1 MKKYL
6 ALVLSA
12 FMLLAFAAC
21 ARQPQPAISTDTQ
34 QILNPWTDYASLDEA
49 ETAAGYDLAIPD
61 AVDGCSEKQFRALDA
76 DGDKMIEVIYAS
88 GEDEIARIRKAPGA
102 EDISGDC
109 NAPGAED
116 ISGDCNAYAE
126 QTELTSGD
134 AAVTM
139 KGADGL
145 VQLAIWQADG
155 YTYAVSVEN
164 GLTADAMAELV
175 AQVR

>member
-12 FMLLAFAAC
+12 CVLLAFAAC
-21 ARQPQPAISTDTQ
+21 ARQPQSAISTDTQ
-34 QILNPWTDYASLDEA
+34 QIPNPWTDYASLDVAEA
-49 ETAAGYDLAIPD
+49 AAGFDLAIPD
-61 AVDGCSEKQFRALDA
+61 AVDGCSEKQFRAMDA

-88 GEDEIARIRKAPGA
+88 GENEIARIRKA
-102 EDISGDC
+102 S
-109 NAPGAED
+109 GAED

-126 QTELTSGD
+126 QTELTD

>member
-12 FMLLAFAAC
+12 CVLLAFAAC
-21 ARQPQPAISTDTQ
+21 TRQPQPAISTDTQ
-34 QILNPWTDYASLDEA
+34 QIPNPWTDYASLDEA
-49 ETAAGYDLAIPD
+49 EAAAGFDLAIPD
-61 AVDGCSEKQFRALDA
+61 AVDGCSEKQVRAMDA

-102 EDISGDC
+102 EDISGDY
-109 NAPGAED
+109 
-116 ISGDCNAYAE
+116 NAYAE

>member
-1 MKKYL
+1 M
-6 ALVLSA
+6 
-12 FMLLAFAAC
+12 
-21 ARQPQPAISTDTQ
+21 
-34 QILNPWTDYASLDEA
+34 
-49 ETAAGYDLAIPD
+49 
-61 AVDGCSEKQFRALDA
+61 DGCSEKQFRALDA

-88 GEDEIARIRKAPGA
+88 GENEIARIRKAPGA
-102 EDISGDC
+102 EDISGGY
-109 NAPGAED
+109 NT
-116 ISGDCNAYAE
+116 YAE

-155 YTYAVSVEN
+155 YTYSVSVEN

>member
-12 FMLLAFAAC
+12 CMLLAFAAC

-34 QILNPWTDYASLDEA
+34 QIPNPWTNYASLDEA
-49 ETAAGYDLAIPD
+49 EAAAGFDLAIPD

-88 GEDEIARIRKAPGA
+88 GENEIARIRKAPGA
-102 EDISGDC
+102 EDISGDY
-109 NAPGAED
+109 NT
-116 ISGDCNAYAE
+116 YAE
-126 QTELTSGD
+126 QTSGD

>member
-1 MKKYL
+1 MSRSKKL
-6 ALVLSA
+6 
-12 FMLLAFAAC
+12 
-21 ARQPQPAISTDTQ
+21 PA
-34 QILNPWTDYASLDEA
+34 YASLDEA
-49 ETAAGYDLAIPD
+49 EAAAGFDLAIPD

-88 GEDEIARIRKAPGA
+88 GA
-102 EDISGDC
+102 EDISGDY
-109 NAPGAED
+109 
-116 ISGDCNAYAE
+116 NAYAE

>member
-12 FMLLAFAAC
+12 CMLLAFTAC

-34 QILNPWTDYASLDEA
+34 QIPNPWTDYASLDEA
-49 ETAAGYDLAIPD
+49 EATAGFDLAIPD
-61 AVDGCSEKQFRALDA
+61 AVDGCSEKQFRAMDA

-109 NAPGAED
+109 NA
-116 ISGDCNAYAE
+116 YAE
-126 QTELTSGD
+126 QTELTSRD

-145 VQLAIWQADG
+145 VQLAIWQAAG

>member
-12 FMLLAFAAC
+12 CVLLAFAAC

-34 QILNPWTDYASLDEA
+34 QIPNPWTDYASLDEA
-49 ETAAGYDLAIPD
+49 EAAAGFDLAIPD
-61 AVDGCSEKQFRALDA
+61 AVDGCSEKQVRALDA

-88 GEDEIARIRKAPGA
+88 GENEIARIRKAPGA
-102 EDISGDC
+102 
-109 NAPGAED
+109 
-116 ISGDCNAYAE
+116 CNAYAE

>member
-1 MKKYL
+1 M
-6 ALVLSA
+6 
-12 FMLLAFAAC
+12 
-21 ARQPQPAISTDTQ
+21 
-34 QILNPWTDYASLDEA
+34 
-49 ETAAGYDLAIPD
+49 
-61 AVDGCSEKQFRALDA
+61 DGCSEKQFREMDA

-102 EDISGDC
+102 EDISGD
-109 NAPGAED
+109 D
-116 ISGDCNAYAE
+116 NAYAE
-126 QTELTSGD
+126 QAELTSGD

-155 YTYAVSVEN
+155 YTYAVSVKN

>member
-12 FMLLAFAAC
+12 CVLLAFAAC

-34 QILNPWTDYASLDEA
+34 QIPNPWTDYASLDEA
-49 ETAAGYDLAIPD
+49 EAAAGFDLAIPD
-61 AVDGCSEKQFRALDA
+61 AVDGCSEKQFRAMDA

-109 NAPGAED
+109 NV
-116 ISGDCNAYAE
+116 YADKKTVE
-126 QTELTSGD
+126 VGGVS
-134 AAVTM
+134 
-139 KGADGL
+139 
-145 VQLAIWQADG
+145 
-155 YTYAVSVEN
+155 VSVEGN
-164 GLTADAMAELV
+164 GDVRKATWSKDGFAFSLTSEKGLTE
-175 AQVR
+175 AQLAAALK

>member
-12 FMLLAFAAC
+12 CVLLAFAAC

-34 QILNPWTDYASLDEA
+34 QIPNPWTDYASLDEA
-49 ETAAGYDLAIPD
+49 EAAAGFDLAIPD
-61 AVDGCSEKQFRALDA
+61 AVDGCSEKQFRAMDA
-76 DGDKMIEVIYAS
+76 DGDKMIEVICAS
-88 GEDEIARIRKAPGA
+88 GEDEIARIRK
-102 EDISGDC
+102 
-109 NAPGAED
+109 APGAED

-155 YTYAVSVEN
+155 YTYAVSMEN

>member
-1 MKKYL
+1 M
-6 ALVLSA
+6 
-12 FMLLAFAAC
+12 
-21 ARQPQPAISTDTQ
+21 
-34 QILNPWTDYASLDEA
+34 
-49 ETAAGYDLAIPD
+49 
-61 AVDGCSEKQFRALDA
+61 DGCSEKQFRAMDA
-76 DGDKMIEVIYAS
+76 DGDKMIEVICAS
-88 GEDEIARIRKAPGA
+88 GEDEIARIRK
-102 EDISGDC
+102 
-109 NAPGAED
+109 APGAED

>member
-1 MKKYL
+1 MSRSKKL
-6 ALVLSA
+6 
-12 FMLLAFAAC
+12 
-21 ARQPQPAISTDTQ
+21 PA
-34 QILNPWTDYASLDEA
+34 YASLDEA
-49 ETAAGYDLAIPD
+49 EAAAGFDLAIPD

-109 NAPGAED
+109 NA
-116 ISGDCNAYAE
+116 YAE

-145 VQLAIWQADG
+145 KTGHTEEAGFCLAASATKGERRLIEVMSG
-155 YTYAVSVEN
+155 MSSNRERSEE
-164 GLTADAMAELV
+164 AERLMSWGFPTMCRGRIRTDTRTP
-175 AQVR
+175 ASACAWIRCRGI

>member
-12 FMLLAFAAC
+12 CVLLAFAAC

-34 QILNPWTDYASLDEA
+34 Q
-49 ETAAGYDLAIPD
+49 
-61 AVDGCSEKQFRALDA
+61 DGCSEKQFRAMDA
-76 DGDKMIEVIYAS
+76 DGDKMIEVICAS
-88 GEDEIARIRKAPGA
+88 GEDEIARIRK
-102 EDISGDC
+102 
-109 NAPGAED
+109 APGAED

>member
-1 MKKYL
+1 MTEETKEPLIGKTL
-6 ALVLSA
+6 EELRTLDRMANAAVNATLTALGDA
-12 FMLLAFAAC
+12 
-21 ARQPQPAISTDTQ
+21 
-34 QILNPWTDYASLDEA
+34 LDEA
-49 ETAAGYDLAIPD
+49 EAAAGFDLAIPD
-61 AVDGCSEKQFRALDA
+61 AVDGCSEKQFRAMDA

-102 EDISGDC
+102 EDISGDY
-109 NAPGAED
+109 
-116 ISGDCNAYAE
+116 NAYAE

-155 YTYAVSVEN
+155 YTYAVSEEN

>member
-1 MKKYL
+1 MRKG
-6 ALVLSA
+6 V
-12 FMLLAFAAC
+12 
-21 ARQPQPAISTDTQ
+21 
-34 QILNPWTDYASLDEA
+34 
-49 ETAAGYDLAIPD
+49 G
-61 AVDGCSEKQFRALDA
+61 
-76 DGDKMIEVIYAS
+76 GD
-88 GEDEIARIRKAPGA
+88 
-102 EDISGDC
+102 DISGDY
-109 NAPGAED
+109 NV
-116 ISGDCNAYAE
+116 YAE
-126 QTELTSGD
+126 QTKLTSGD

>member
-12 FMLLAFAAC
+12 CMLLAFAAC
-21 ARQPQPAISTDTQ
+21 ARQPQPSISTDTQ
-34 QILNPWTDYASLDEA
+34 QIPSPWTDYASLDEA
-49 ETAAGYDLAIPD
+49 EAAAGFDLAIPD

-109 NAPGAED
+109 NTYTTIE
-116 ISGDCNAYAE
+116 E
-126 QTELTSGD
+126 QTVDGHTVLC
-134 AAVTM
+134 
-139 KGADGL
+139 KGNDGL
-145 VQLAIWQADG
+145 IYTATWTDG
-155 YTYAVSVEN
+155 EYSYAVMCDAGMSV
-164 GLTADAMAELV
+164 GQLTAWVETLA
-175 AQVR
+175 

>member
-1 MKKYL
+1 MSRRNVAFRMTL
-6 ALVLSA
+6 TTSA
-12 FMLLAFAAC
+12 
-21 ARQPQPAISTDTQ
+21 IGK
-34 QILNPWTDYASLDEA
+34 ASHTSSSRPVSESRY
-49 ETAAGYDLAIPD
+49 AAGSSTTIW
-61 AVDGCSEKQFRALDA
+61 R
-76 DGDKMIEVIYAS
+76 
-88 GEDEIARIRKAPGA
+88 
-102 EDISGDC
+102 
-109 NAPGAED
+109 
-116 ISGDCNAYAE
+116 